1 MGAFKFL
8 LASFVALILW
18 VQWVE
23 PHWFRIRR
31 VTVRLKKPLQKP
43 LTILHLSDFHFTK
56 NHFHLERFF
65 NRLAKLEPDLILV
78 TGDLID
84 SIEGIGPCVANLR
97 KLKPRQGIYAVFG
110 NHDYRNYPP
119 LGVWLHLFTGKD
131 TFTWRPESDLTQLKE
146 ALAHAGV
153 NVLFNQN
160 VTLSFSNGSELVLVG
175 LDDPVSGRADVER
188 AFTGTRNGAVR
199 IALTHSPM
207 TFPSL
212 SERGVDLAF
221 AGHTH
226 GGQIRIPG
234 LGPLA
239 VLRSRVSPI
248 IDSTAEYGFHGI
260 VSRGM
265 GAQAITRMRLFCR
278 PEAILVR
285 VEGSG

>member
-1 MGAFKFL
+1 MDVFKFL
-8 LASFVALILW
+8 LAGFAALFIW
-18 VQWVE
+18 VQWIE
-23 PHWFRIRR
+23 PHWFRIRW
-31 VTVRLKKPLQKP
+31 VTVRLKKPLPGP
-43 LTILHLSDFHFTK
+43 LTILHLSDLHFAK
-56 NHFHLERFF
+56 DHFHLKRFF
-65 NRLAKLEPDLILV
+65 NRLAKLDPDLIFV
-78 TGDLID
+78 TGDFID
-84 SIEGIGPCVANLR
+84 SVEGIGPCVANLR

-110 NHDYRNYPP
+110 NHDYRIYPS

-131 TFTWRPESDLTQLKE
+131 TFTQRPESELAQLKGE
-146 ALAHAGV
+146 LVRSGV
-153 NVLFNQN
+153 KVLFNQSLA
-160 VTLSFSNGSELVLVG
+160 LSFPNGSKLDLIG
-175 LDDPVSGRADVER
+175 LDDPVSGRAQVDQAFSDV
-188 AFTGTRNGAVR
+188 RNGRIR

-207 TFPSL
+207 AFPSL

-265 GAQAITRMRLFCR
+265 GAQPIVRMRLFCR
-278 PEAILVR
+278 PEAILIR
-285 VEGSG
+285 VEGVG